1 YCLIDQSATDSTN
14 VIYYHTFFNQSGNQ
28 VGFDRINLTQ
38 CLPCKNSWE
47 SRGPGPFASG
57 PVPLCDGTLSTTS
70 CDGTPSAMDNGI
82 QLTDSVLFYAP
93 MALGPGAPNTVYFGT
108 DRLYRSTDRGDH
120 MTLVSQGPLN
130 NFNGV
135 ASPITT
141 IAIWAGGGNVRLVGV
156 QNGNVYAT

>member
-1 YCLIDQSATDSTN
+1 KTGTQI
-14 VIYYHTFFNQSGNQ
+14 
-28 VGFDRINLTQ
+28 GFDRAVKTT
-38 CLPCKNSWE
+38 CLPQKNFWPT
-47 SRGPGPFASG
+47 RGIGFG
-57 PVPLCDGTLSTTS
+57 GTSDSEDTALS
-70 CDGTPSAMDNGI
+70 CDGTANYLHNGLS
-82 QLTDSVLFYAP
+82 LTDNVLFYAP
-93 MALGPGAPNTVYFGT
+93 MALGPGSPNTVYFGT

-120 MTLVSQGPLN
+120 MTVVSQGPLN